1 MDVLRVAGARK
12 VAAISMFTAL
22 AVATDYAMLPLA
34 NIKLMDSI
42 VFVSALA
49 FGLEV
54 GVSVSALTWLVYG
67 EINPLG
73 PDGGLL
79 LLVLVGS
86 ETIYAF
92 LGCLVRRSLDQDQV
106 GFPTRSLLWGS
117 LGLIGAFVYDLI
129 TNVAPGLLAG
139 MPPGQAVFLL
149 VPGAPF
155 MVAHE
160 VSDFVFFAIVA
171 PLLYGAIRVVLRRQM
186 GAVSGRPHI
195 LDSKP

>member
-12 VAAISMFTAL
+12 VATISMFTAL

>member
-1 MDVLRVAGARK
+1 MDALRVAGSRK

-22 AVATDYAMLPLA
+22 AVVTDYAMLPLA
-34 NIKLMDSI
+34 NVKMMDSI

-54 GVSVSALTWLVYG
+54 GVSVGALTWLVYG

-79 LLVLVGS
+79 LIVLVGS
-86 ETIYAF
+86 ETVYAV
-92 LGCLVRRSLDQDQV
+92 LGFLVRRTLCDDRTAL
-106 GFPTRSLLWGS
+106 PARSLLWGS

-129 TNVAPGLLAG
+129 TNVVPGLLAG
-139 MPPGQAVFLL
+139 LSPPQALFLL

-160 VSDFVFFAIVA
+160 VSDFVFFAVVA
-171 PLLYGAIRVVLRRQM
+171 PLLYGAIRSVLRRQM
-186 GAVSGRPHI
+186 GVASGRPHL

>member
-1 MDVLRVAGARK
+1 MDVLRVAGTRK

-34 NIKLMDSI
+34 NVKLMDSI

-54 GVSVSALTWLVYG
+54 GVSVGALTWLVYG

-73 PDGGLL
+73 PDGGVL

-92 LGCLVRRSLDQDQV
+92 LGCLVRRPLDQDQV

-139 MPPGQAVFLL
+139 MSPGQAVFLL

-186 GAVSGRPHI
+186 GVVTGRPHL

>member
-1 MDVLRVAGARK
+1 MVALRVAGSRK

-54 GVSVSALTWLVYG
+54 GVSVGALTWLVYG

-92 LGCLVRRSLDQDQV
+92 LGFLVRRTIDQDKA
-106 GFPTRSLLWGS
+106 GLPTRSLLWGS

-139 MPPGQAVFLL
+139 MSPSQAVFLL

-160 VSDFVFFAIVA
+160 VSDFLFFAIVA
-171 PLLYGAIRVVLRRQM
+171 PLLYGAIRAVLRRQM
-186 GAVSGRPHI
+186 GVVAGVPHL

>member
-1 MDVLRVAGARK
+1 MDALRVAGSRK

-22 AVATDYAMLPLA
+22 AVVTDYAMLPLA
-34 NIKLMDSI
+34 NVKMMDSI

-54 GVSVSALTWLVYG
+54 GVSVGALTWLVYG

-86 ETIYAF
+86 ETVYAL
-92 LGCLVRRSLDQDQV
+92 LGFLVRRSLDD
-106 GFPTRSLLWGS
+106 GLTTFPSRSLLWGS

-129 TNVAPGLLAG
+129 TNVVPGLLAG
-139 MPPGQAVFLL
+139 MSPSQSLFLL

-160 VSDFVFFAIVA
+160 VSDFVFFAVVA
-171 PLLYGAIRVVLRRQM
+171 PLLYGAIRLVLRRQM
-186 GAVSGRPHI
+186 GVVASRPHL

>member
-1 MDVLRVAGARK
+1 MDVLRVAGTRK

-34 NIKLMDSI
+34 NVKLMDSI

-54 GVSVSALTWLVYG
+54 G

-73 PDGGLL
+73 PDGGVL

-139 MPPGQAVFLL
+139 MSPGQAVFLL

-186 GAVSGRPHI
+186 GVVTGRPHL

>member
-1 MDVLRVAGARK
+1 MDVLRVAGTRK

-54 GVSVSALTWLVYG
+54 GVSVGALDLARLRG
-67 EINPLG
+67 DQPPG
-73 PDGGLL
+73 SGRRSCCCSSSS
-79 LLVLVGS
+79 GS

-92 LGCLVRRSLDQDQV
+92 LGFLVRRTIDQDQA
-106 GFPTRSLLWGS
+106 GLPTRSLLWGS

-139 MPPGQAVFLL
+139 MSPGQAVFLL
-149 VPGAPF
+149 VPGAP
-155 MVAHE
+155 
-160 VSDFVFFAIVA
+160 SWS
-171 PLLYGAIRVVLRRQM
+171 PTR
-186 GAVSGRPHI
+186 
-195 LDSKP
+195 